1 MVMWKKLLGKIWG
14 KKGKCL
20 KFAQNIL
27 NTSGIMDITG
37 KIIAVLEPRSGV
49 AKASGNPWKIQE
61 YVLETIGEQYPKKM
75 MFSIFGEDKIQQAAI
90 NIGDEVVVSFD
101 INAREFNELRCFL
114 DGCIDIVG
122 IVVVFCAGSYMTD
135 LRLDRDAAG
144 TGVIDDP
151 LCHLDIDIKALHGS
165 IKHDRGKTEI
175 HSLPGHLDGLTVI
188 QMQDDRC
195 LHLLGIEFSE
205 PGALLDR
212 EETAEVALCKADDQR
227 KSHCLSSHD
236 MALE

>member
-101 INAREFNELRCFL
+101 INAREFNGRWYN
-114 DGCIDIVG
+114 DIRAWRV
-122 IVVVFCAGSYMTD
+122 
-135 LRLDRDAAG
+135 
-144 TGVIDDP
+144 
-151 LCHLDIDIKALHGS
+151 
-165 IKHDRGKTEI
+165 
-175 HSLPGHLDGLTVI
+175 
-188 QMQDDRC
+188 
-195 LHLLGIEFSE
+195 
-205 PGALLDR
+205 
-212 EETAEVALCKADDQR
+212 
-227 KSHCLSSHD
+227 SHD
-236 MALE
+236 VNGAATAAPQPYAPVGAAPAAAAPDPFAPSNEKDDLPF